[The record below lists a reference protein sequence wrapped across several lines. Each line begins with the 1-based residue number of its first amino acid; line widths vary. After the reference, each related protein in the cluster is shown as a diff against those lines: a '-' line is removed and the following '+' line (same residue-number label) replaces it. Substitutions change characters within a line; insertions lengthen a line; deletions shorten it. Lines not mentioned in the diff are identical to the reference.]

1 MTPGPFPFFA
11 REEWNAVKCW
21 NCEKETGG
29 RAFCPACGKIAGR
42 APGATLFDVFELPA
56 AYDVD
61 IPGLEKRYRELSLQ
75 LHPDRFAQAEA
86 RERRLSLEQT
96 TALNEAYRTLKDPT
110 RRALYLLKLHGVD
123 LDNEN
128 GSAQHDMPTEF
139 LEEVME
145 LREELDE
152 AIAARDLTRAQAMAV
167 DVTAR
172 QREALTEA
180 AEALRALRNTSDDEA
195 LVKKA
200 SHALGRVRYFTRF
213 LDQVEAFEEEVM
225 V

>member
-1 MTPGPFPFFA
+1 
-11 REEWNAVKCW
+11 VKCW
-21 NCEKETGG
+21 NCEKDTGG
-29 RAFCPACGKIAGR
+29 RAFCPACGKIAAR
-42 APGATLFDVFELPA
+42 EPGATLFDVFELPA

-61 IPGLEKRYRELSLQ
+61 IPELERRFRDLSLK

-96 TALNEAYRTLKDPT
+96 TALNEAYKMLKDPT

-123 LDNEN
+123 LDREDS
-128 GSAQHDMPTEF
+128 GAKKDMPKEF

-152 AIAARDLTRAQAMAV
+152 AISHRDLTRAQAMAV

-180 AEALRALRNTSDDEA
+180 AEALRALRNTASDAE

-213 LDQVEAFEEEVM
+213 LEQVEAFEEEV
-225 V
+225 VV

>member
-1 MTPGPFPFFA
+1 
-11 REEWNAVKCW
+11 VKCW

-29 RAFCPACGKIAGR
+29 QPFCPACGKISPR
-42 APGATLFDVFELPA
+42 PPGATLFDVFALRPG
-56 AYDVD
+56 YDVD
-61 IPGLEKRYRELSLQ
+61 IPALEKRFRELSLQ
-75 LHPDRFAQAEA
+75 LHPDRFAQADA

-96 TALNEAYRTLKDPT
+96 TALNEAFRTLKDPS
-110 RRALYLLKLHGVD
+110 RRAFYLLKLHGVD
-123 LDNEN
+123 LDREDA
-128 GSAQHDMPTEF
+128 GTQQEMPQEF

-145 LREELDE
+145 LREELE
-152 AIAARDLTRAQAMAV
+152 GAIHTKDLTRAQAMAV

-172 QREALTEA
+172 QREALHEA
-180 AEALRALRNTSDDEA
+180 ADALRALHQDHQREEE

-213 LDQVEAFEEEVM
+213 LEQVEEFEEEAV

>member
-1 MTPGPFPFFA
+1 
-11 REEWNAVKCW
+11 
-21 NCEKETGG
+21 
-29 RAFCPACGKIAGR
+29 
-42 APGATLFDVFELPA
+42 VFELPE

-61 IPGLEKRYRELSLQ
+61 IPGLEKRFRDLSLR

-86 RERRLSLEQT
+86 KERRLSLEQT
-96 TALNEAYRTLKDPT
+96 TALNEAYKTLKDPT

-123 LDNEN
+123 LDREDAGN
-128 GSAQHDMPTEF
+128 QQDMPAEF
-139 LEEVME
+139 LEEVIE

-152 AIAARDLTRAQAMAV
+152 AMHARDLTRAQAMAV

-180 AEALRALRNTSDDEA
+180 AEALRALRNTSGDEE

-213 LDQVEAFEEEVM
+213 LEQVEAFEEEVM
-225 V
+225 M